1 MRRVLV
7 IGGTRFIGLHAIRA
21 LLEAGCEVA
30 VFHRGT
36 SENAGMPH
44 VQHLHGDRRE
54 LLSYVRDFERFT
66 PDVVLDM
73 VALSRSDAVDT
84 MLAFTG
90 LAGRLVAVSS
100 QDVYLAYDILRKRTQ
115 QAPVPQPMTEDA
127 PLRDQLYPY
136 RGLFP
141 ADSRM
146 HSYDKIPVEQTYLGE
161 PDLPGTVLRL
171 PAVYGPD
178 DYQHRTFPYLKRMV
192 DGRRWILLDQQG
204 AQWRWSRTFVGNAAA
219 AITRAVMD
227 DRARRR
233 VYNVA
238 EPTVM
243 TEAGWVSAIG
253 SAFGW
258 SGEIVPLPGEDLPP
272 HLRDEDLNFAQDLVA
287 DTARIRDELEYREP
301 VEPDEAI
308 RRTVKWELAN
318 MPDELAPHRFDY
330 AAENAAL
337 PDLTLGI

>member
-7 IGGTRFIGLHAIRA
+7 IGGTRFIGYHTILA
-21 LLEAGCEVA
+21 LVEAGCQVA

-36 SENAGMPH
+36 TENPGMPH

-54 LLSYVRDFERFT
+54 LLSYVQEFERFA

-141 ADSRM
+141 PESRM

-161 PDLPGTVLRL
+161 PDLPGTIVRL
-171 PAVYGPD
+171 PAVYGPS

-192 DGRRWILLDQQG
+192 DGRRWILLDRQG
-204 AQWRWSRTFVGNAAA
+204 AQWRWSRTFVANAAA
-219 AITRAVMD
+219 AIAGAVMD
-227 DRARRR
+227 DRAVNN

-238 EPTVM
+238 EPTAL
-243 TEAGWVSAIG
+243 TEAEWVSAIG
-253 SAFGW
+253 KAFGW
-258 SGEIVPLPGEDLPP
+258 SGEVVPLPTEELPH
-272 HLRDEDLNFAQDLVA
+272 HLRDEDLDFAQDLVV
-287 DTARIRDELEYREP
+287 DTTRIRADLGYREP
-301 VEPDEAI
+301 VAPDEAI
-308 RRTVKWELAN
+308 GQTIEWELAN
-318 MPDELAPHRFDY
+318 LPDELPPNRFDY
-330 AAENAAL
+330 EAEDAAL